1 MKTAFHPQFGVDQT
15 KHRDGAWVCSPDGSD
30 EPHDCSRG
38 NAPMLIAAVVVVLP
52 ILFASV
58 ILLARY
64 FIKG

>member
-1 MKTAFHPQFGVDQT
+1 MKTAFHPPFAAEPPE
-15 KHRDGAWVCSPDGSD
+15 HIDGAWMCSPDGSD
-30 EPHDCSRG
+30 EPHDRSRG

>member
-1 MKTAFHPQFGVDQT
+1 MKTAFHPPFAAEPE
-15 KHRDGAWVCSPDGSD
+15 HIDGAWMCSPDGSD
-30 EPHDCSRG
+30 ESHDCSHG